1 MKIQTPFEVG
11 EASRHLDGKLASG
24 VAGTKATPPT
34 NELDNTLPKKGNNF
48 VPFRLMIINHGHQ
61 KRVVSWNRHVMHV
74 CGTDRVHPSS
84 PRSTRQRQD
93 DAFLAL

>member
-48 VPFRLMIINHGHQ
+48 VPFRLMIIN
-61 KRVVSWNRHVMHV
+61 
-74 CGTDRVHPSS
+74 
-84 PRSTRQRQD
+84 QRKSKD
-93 DAFLAL
+93 SLETAATTTK

>member
-48 VPFRLMIINHGHQ
+48 VPFRLMIINHGHL
-61 KRVVSWNRHVMHV
+61 
-74 CGTDRVHPSS
+74 SS
-84 PRSTRQRQD
+84 ILPKKGRK
-93 DAFLAL
+93 LE

>member
-34 NELDNTLPKKGNNF
+34 NELDNTLYRKKKQLRSFSLDDN
-48 VPFRLMIINHGHQ
+48 
-61 KRVVSWNRHVMHV
+61 KRR
-74 CGTDRVHPSS
+74 T
-84 PRSTRQRQD
+84 
-93 DAFLAL
+93 FI